1 MRSAE
6 FEHGPYTIK
15 TFAIH
20 GEVRGRVFLNGA
32 WMRDIPDCVADTLDD
47 TLSHIRRVIDQR
59 QEEEAEE
66 AQPVVH

>member
-15 TFAIH
+15 TFAID
-20 GEVRGRVFLNGA
+20 GEVRGRVFLDGA

-47 TLSHIRRVIDQR
+47 TVQHIRRIIDQR
-59 QEEEAEE
+59 DDEAGDE
-66 AQPVVH
+66 PVLH

>member
-15 TFAIH
+15 TFAID
-20 GEVRGRVFLNGA
+20 GEVHGRVFLDGA

-47 TLSHIRRVIDQR
+47 TVRHIRHVIDER
-59 QEEEAEE
+59 QAEM
-66 AQPVVH
+66 AQQEPMLH

>member
-15 TFAIH
+15 TFAID
-20 GEVRGRVFLNGA
+20 GEVRGRVFLDGA

-47 TLSHIRRVIDQR
+47 TVQHIRRIIDQR
-59 QEEEAEE
+59 DDETGDE
-66 AQPVVH
+66 PVLH